1 MAESVG
7 YVIGR
12 AIGKI
17 IVTAAKIEKNTT
29 ESSTLCF
36 PYSQTNK
43 RNFFVYYLYVFEVN

>member
-12 AIGKI
+12 AI
-17 IVTAAKIEKNTT
+17 VTAAKIGKNTT